1 MEEPVSKTEYN
12 NHKNSCSKSFD
23 NINALQVQQNDQLE
37 LLNRAVFG
45 DKKLDEKGIYEMTK
59 DMYKATM
66 YAKGGQKLFVS
77 LVKMAGGFLA
87 ITGAFWGLIELFK
100 RIKIN

>member
-1 MEEPVSKTEYN
+1 MTENTVSKNEYLD
-12 NHKNSCSKSFD
+12 HKKTCASSF
-23 NINALQVQQNDQLE
+23 INLNDQME

-45 DKKLDEKGIYEMTK
+45 DKKLEEKGIYEMTK
-59 DMYKATM
+59 EMYKATM

-77 LVKMAGGFLA
+77 LVKMAGGFMA
-87 ITGAFWGLIELFK
+87 IAGAFWALVELFK